1 VKSVHTVAIVL
12 CCSTVGFTQPRPTP
26 KKPDACAL
34 ITKADVEAALHQP
47 VAKGPTPGGMGPMAT
62 CAFEIGSGPV
72 KGQWNLQM
80 MGCDAGSF
88 KSLVG
93 ASSSRKAAQAI
104 TGIGDEAAW
113 DGDMLTIRKGSQCLM
128 VPGWSG
134 PGSLDAAKTLGS
146 NAVAHLSK

>member
-1 VKSVHTVAIVL
+1 MKSVHTAAIVL
-12 CCSTVGFTQPRPTP
+12 CCSTVGFAQPRPTP

-47 VAKGPTPGGMGPMAT
+47 VAKGPTPGGMGPMST
-62 CAFEIGSGPV
+62 CEFEIGSGPI

-93 ASSSRKAAQAI
+93 AFSSGKAQAVA
-104 TGIGDEAAW
+104 GIGDEAAW
-113 DGDMLTIRKGSQCLM
+113 NGDQLTIRKGSQCLM

-134 PGSLDAAKTLGS
+134 AGSLDAAKTLGAK
-146 NAVAHLSK
+146 AVAHLSK